1 MREHVKGIILLTL
14 LGIFALAGA
23 LVPGVQAAYAREIS
37 IVLTLIAVALGYRIY
52 LHGIRSLRH
61 GDVTAQLFATI
72 AIFIS
77 VIAGI
82 VMPQA
87 SATGTAEAVG
97 YLTAS
102 AIVAFIILAGMTIE
116 DYIIHR
122 TRGALEALIKMSPTT
137 ACIRRDGAE
146 VEVPIDEV
154 KLGEIV
160 LVKPG
165 DKIPVDGIVISGHS
179 TVNQS
184 TITGESMPVEKT
196 EGDRTFAGTLNEHG
210 ALEIKIEKIA
220 EDTTLA
226 HIIDLVEE
234 AQEKKAPIQNVAD
247 RFTTY
252 FLPLMGVLAS
262 SVFAANYLTLSFEV
276 ALARTVTV
284 LLVACP
290 CALAIAV
297 PVAVAGTIGNASMNG
312 VIIKGGTHIEKLK
325 DVKLVAFDKTGTLT
339 VGEPKVVEVKTF
351 GDYPEKDIVK
361 YAAIA
366 EKFSEHPLSK
376 AVIAKA
382 AEMGMKVPDPTDF
395 ETVPGQGVEAHY
407 ASKHIR
413 IGRKMIEE
421 GKVSE
426 EANRLMSQVESEG
439 KTAVPVA
446 LDNHFI
452 GVVVV
457 ADAVRND
464 SSDAIQRLKRL
475 GIKTAMIT
483 GDNSRTAKSIAD
495 QAGVDEYYA
504 ELLPEQKVSVIGE
517 LKKGNVVA
525 MVGDGV
531 NDAPALAN
539 SDVGF
544 AMGAAGSD
552 VAVETA
558 DVALLGDDLTK
569 VEYAI
574 SLSRKA
580 FSKMK
585 GNIVYAFIWNVVAL
599 SLASFGILNPVIA
612 VILAEAGCI
621 SVVVNSALLLLNKPK
636 PLAKI
641 QYDSRAKRYGE
652 MLSIR

>member
-1 MREHVKGIILLTL
+1 MKEHVKGVILVILLGL
-14 LGIFALAGA
+14 FAL
-23 LVPGVQAAYAREIS
+23 VGVVISGTQVAYAHEIS
-37 IVLTLIAVALGYRIY
+37 IVLTLVAVALGYRIY
-52 LHGIRSLRH
+52 LHGIRSLLH
-61 GDVTAQLFATI
+61 GNVTAQLFASI

-77 VIAGI
+77 VIAGL
-82 VMPQA
+82 VLPSA

-97 YLTAS
+97 YLTAA
-102 AIVAFIILAGMTIE
+102 AIVAFIILAGMTLE

-122 TRGALEALIKMSPTT
+122 TRGALEKLINMSPTT
-137 ACIRRDGAE
+137 ARIRRDGDE

-154 KLGEIV
+154 KIGEIV

-165 DKIPVDGIVISGHS
+165 DKIPVDGTVISGHS
-179 TVNQS
+179 TVNQA
-184 TITGESMPVEKT
+184 TITGESIPVEKT
-196 EGDRTFAGTLNEHG
+196 VGDHTFAGTLNEHG
-210 ALEIKIEKIA
+210 ALEIKVEKIA

-226 HIIDLVEE
+226 HIIQLVEE

-252 FLPLMGVLAS
+252 FLPIMAVLAS
-262 SVFAANYLTLSFEV
+262 SVFAVSYFALGFDV

-290 CALAIAV
+290 CALSIAV

-312 VIIKGGTHIEKLK
+312 IIIKGGTHIEKLK

-339 VGEPKVVEVKTF
+339 FGEPKVVETKTF
-351 GDYPEKDIVK
+351 GRYSEVDVIK

-376 AVIAKA
+376 AIIVKA
-382 AEMGMKVPDPTDF
+382 DEISLKIPDPTDF
-395 ETVPGQGVEAHY
+395 KTVPGHGVDAHY
-407 ASKHIR
+407 GNKHIL
-413 IGRKMIEE
+413 IGTKMMETEI
-421 GKVSE
+421 SE
-426 EANRLMSQVESEG
+426 EANQLMNRVESEG
-439 KTAVPVA
+439 KTAIPVA
-446 LDNHFI
+446 LDKNVI
-452 GVVVV
+452 GVIVV
-457 ADAVRND
+457 ADTVRGNSLEAV
-464 SSDAIQRLKRL
+464 QRLKRL
-475 GIKTAMIT
+475 GVKTVMIT
-483 GDNSRTAKSIAD
+483 GDNMRTAKSIAE
-495 QAGVDEYYA
+495 QLGVDEVHA
-504 ELLPEQKVSVIGE
+504 ELLPEQKVAVIGE
-517 LKKGNVVA
+517 LRKGNVVA

-580 FSKMK
+580 FNRMK
-585 GNIVYAFIWNVVAL
+585 GNIVYAFIWNIVAL
-599 SLASFGILNPVIA
+599 SLAAFGILNPVLA
-612 VILAEAGCI
+612 VVLAEAGCI
-621 SVVVNSALLLLNKPK
+621 SVVINSALLLLSKPK

-641 QYDSRAKRYGE
+641 EGYTSRA
-652 MLSIR
+652 

>member
-1 MREHVKGIILLTL
+1 MREHVIGVILIILLGLFT
-14 LGIFALAGA
+14 LAGA
-23 LVPGVQAAYAREIS
+23 LISGIQVAYAHEIS
-37 IVLTLIAVALGYRIY
+37 IFLTLIAVALGYRIY
-52 LHGIRSLRH
+52 LHGIRSLWH
-61 GDVTAQLFATI
+61 GNVTAQLFATI

-77 VIAGI
+77 VVAGL
-82 VMPQA
+82 VLPSA

-102 AIVAFIILAGMTIE
+102 AIVAFIILAGMTLE
-116 DYIIHR
+116 GYIIHR
-122 TRGALEALIKMSPTT
+122 TRGALEKLINMTPTT
-137 ACIRRDGAE
+137 ARIRRDGAE

-154 KLGEIV
+154 KTGEIV

-165 DKIPVDGIVISGHS
+165 DKIPVDGTVISGHS
-179 TVNQS
+179 TVNQA
-184 TITGESMPVEKT
+184 TITGESIPAEKT
-196 EGDRTFAGTLNEHG
+196 VGDRTFAGTLNEHG
-210 ALEIKIEKIA
+210 ALEIRVEKIA

-226 HIIDLVEE
+226 HLIQLVEE

-252 FLPLMGVLAS
+252 FLPIMAVLAS
-262 SVFAANYLTLSFEV
+262 VVFATSYFTISFEV

-290 CALAIAV
+290 CALSIAV

-312 VIIKGGTHIEKLK
+312 IIIKGGTHIEKLK

-339 VGEPKVVEVKTF
+339 VGEPRVVEIRTF
-351 GDYPEKDIVK
+351 GNYSEADVIK

-376 AVIAKA
+376 AIIAKA
-382 AEMGMKVPDPTDF
+382 TEMNMKIPDPTDF
-395 ETVPGQGVEAHY
+395 KTIPGHGVDAHHGN
-407 ASKHIR
+407 KHIL
-413 IGRKMIEE
+413 IGIKMMESEI
-421 GKVSE
+421 SE
-426 EANRLMSQVESEG
+426 EASQLMSMVESEG
-439 KTAVPVA
+439 KTAIPVA
-446 LDNHFI
+446 LDKHVI
-452 GVVVV
+452 GIVVV
-457 ADAVRND
+457 ADTVREN
-464 SSDAIQRLKRL
+464 SLEAIQRLKRL
-475 GIKTAMIT
+475 GIKTVMIT
-483 GDNSRTAKSIAD
+483 GDNMRTAKSIAE
-495 QAGVDEYYA
+495 QIEVDEYHA
-504 ELLPEQKVSVIGE
+504 ELLPEQKVAVIGE

-552 VAVETA
+552 VAIETA

-580 FSKMK
+580 FNRMK
-585 GNIVYAFIWNVVAL
+585 GNIVYAFIWNIVAL
-599 SLASFGILNPVIA
+599 SLAAFGIINPVLA
-612 VILAEAGCI
+612 VVLAEAGCI
-621 SVVVNSALLLLNKPK
+621 SVVINSALLLLNKPK
-636 PLAKI
+636 TLAKMKI
-641 QYDSRAKRYGE
+641 EPS
-652 MLSIR
+652 

>member
-1 MREHVKGIILLTL
+1 MREHVKGVILVILLGL
-14 LGIFALAGA
+14 FALAGA
-23 LVPGVQAAYAREIS
+23 LISGIQVAYAHEIS

-61 GDVTAQLFATI
+61 GNVTAQLFATI

-77 VIAGI
+77 VVAGF
-82 VMPQA
+82 VLPKA
-87 SATGTAEAVG
+87 SATGTAGAVG

-102 AIVAFIILAGMTIE
+102 AIVAFIILAGMTLE
-116 DYIIHR
+116 GYIIHR
-122 TRGALEALIKMSPTT
+122 TRGALEKLIKMSPTT
-137 ACIRRDGAE
+137 ARVRREGGE
-146 VEVPIDEV
+146 VEVSLEEV

-165 DKIPVDGIVISGHS
+165 DKIPVDGTVLSGHS
-179 TVNQS
+179 TVNQA
-184 TITGESMPVEKT
+184 TITGESIPVEKT
-196 EGDRTFAGTLNEHG
+196 VGDRTFAGTINEYG
-210 ALEIKIEKIA
+210 ALEIKVEKIG

-226 HIIDLVEE
+226 HIIQLVEE

-247 RFTTY
+247 RVTTC
-252 FLPLMGVLAS
+252 FLPIMAVLAS
-262 SVFAANYLTLSFEV
+262 SVFAASYFVLGFEV

-312 VIIKGGTHIEKLK
+312 IIIKGGTHIEKLK

-339 VGEPKVVEVKTF
+339 VGEPKVVEIKTF
-351 GDYPEKDIVK
+351 GNYSEEDTVK

-376 AVIAKA
+376 AIIAKA
-382 AEMGMKVPDPTDF
+382 SEMSMKIPDPTDF
-395 ETVPGQGVEAHY
+395 KTIPGHGVEAHFRG
-407 ASKHIR
+407 KHIL
-413 IGRKMIEE
+413 IGRKMMGTAI
-421 GKVSE
+421 SE
-426 EANRLMSQVESEG
+426 EANQLMNRVESEG
-439 KTAVPVA
+439 KTAIPVA
-446 LDNHFI
+446 LDKNVI

-457 ADAVRND
+457 ADTVRENALE
-464 SSDAIQRLKRL
+464 AIQRLKRL
-475 GIKTAMIT
+475 GIKTVMIT
-483 GDNSRTAKSIAD
+483 GDNTLTAKAIAE
-495 QAGVDEYYA
+495 QIGVDEYHA
-504 ELLPEQKVSVIGE
+504 EVLPEQKVAIIGE
-517 LKKGNVVA
+517 LKKGHVVA

-539 SDVGF
+539 ADVGF

-569 VEYAI
+569 VEYSI

-580 FSKMK
+580 FNRMK
-585 GNIVYAFIWNVVAL
+585 GNIAYSFVWNIVAL
-599 SLASFGILNPVIA
+599 SLAAFGVLTPVLA

-621 SVVVNSALLLLNKPK
+621 SVVINSALLLLSKP
-636 PLAKI
+636 
-641 QYDSRAKRYGE
+641 S
-652 MLSIR
+652 

>member
-1 MREHVKGIILLTL
+1 MREHVSGVILVVL
-14 LGIFALAGA
+14 LGLFALAGA
-23 LVPGVQAAYAREIS
+23 LTSGIQAPYVHGFS
-37 IVLTLIAVALGYRIY
+37 IALTLIAVALGYRIY
-52 LHGIRSLRH
+52 VHGIRSLRH
-61 GDVTAQLFATI
+61 GNVTAQLFATI

-77 VIAGI
+77 VIAGL
-82 VMPQA
+82 VLPQT
-87 SATGTAEAVG
+87 SVFTGTAEAVG

-102 AIVAFIILAGMTIE
+102 AIVAFIILAGMTLE
-116 DYIIHR
+116 NYIIHR
-122 TRGALEALIKMSPTT
+122 TRGALETLISMNPSV
-137 ACIRRDGAE
+137 AHVRRDGKEA
-146 VEVPIDEV
+146 EVPIDEV
-154 KLGEIV
+154 KIGEIV

-165 DKIPVDGIVISGHS
+165 DKVPVDGIVISGHS
-179 TVNQS
+179 TVNQA
-184 TITGESMPVEKT
+184 TITGESIPVEKT
-196 EGDRTFAGTLNEHG
+196 VEDRTFAGTLNEHG
-210 ALEIKIEKIA
+210 ALEIKVEKIA

-226 HIIDLVEE
+226 HLIQLVEE

-252 FLPLMGVLAS
+252 FLPLMAVLAS
-262 SVFAANYLTLSFEV
+262 SVFAASYFTIGFDLALS
-276 ALARTVTV
+276 RTVTV

-312 VIIKGGTHIEKLK
+312 IIIKGGTHIEKLK

-339 VGEPKVVEVKTF
+339 VGEPKVVEVPTF
-351 GDYPEKDIVK
+351 GSYSETDTIK
-361 YAAIA
+361 YAAVA

-376 AVIAKA
+376 AILDKA
-382 AEMGMKVPDPTDF
+382 AEMNLKVPDPADF
-395 ETVPGQGVEAHY
+395 KTIPGHGVEAHY
-407 ASKHIR
+407 GNKHIL
-413 IGRKMIEE
+413 IGRKMIEAQL
-421 GKVSE
+421 SQ
-426 EANRLMSQVESEG
+426 EAKQLISKVESEG
-439 KTAVPVA
+439 KTAIPVA
-446 LDNHFI
+446 LDEDVI

-457 ADAVRND
+457 ADTVREN
-464 SSDAIQRLKRL
+464 SLEAIQRLKSL
-475 GIKTAMIT
+475 GVKTAMIT
-483 GDNSRTAKSIAD
+483 GDNARTAKSIAE
-495 QAGVDEYYA
+495 QIGVDEYHA
-504 ELLPEQKVSVIGE
+504 ELLPEQKVEVVKE

-580 FSKMK
+580 FNRMK
-585 GNIVYAFIWNVVAL
+585 GNIAYAFVWNIVAL
-599 SLASFGILNPVIA
+599 SLAAFGVLNPVLA

-621 SVVVNSALLLLNKPK
+621 SVVINSALLLLSKPK

-641 QYDSRAKRYGE
+641 EGYAPPTTR
-652 MLSIR
+652 

>member
-1 MREHVKGIILLTL
+1 MRDYVKGVILVILIAVFTL
-14 LGIFALAGA
+14 ASGLVTGI
-23 LVPGVQAAYAREIS
+23 QIAYIHEIS
-37 IVLTLIAVALGYRIY
+37 AVLALIAVALGYPIY
-52 LHGIRSLRH
+52 VHGIRSLLH
-61 GDVTAQLFATI
+61 GNVTAQLFAAI

-77 VIAGI
+77 VIAGLALPTAE
-82 VMPQA
+82 V
-87 SATGTAEAVG
+87 ATGTTEAVG

-102 AIVAFIILAGMTIE
+102 AIVAFIILAGMTLE
-116 DYIIHR
+116 NYIIHR
-122 TRGALEALIKMSPTT
+122 TRGALEMLIKMNPKT
-137 ACIRRDGAE
+137 ARIRRDSRE
-146 VEVPIDEV
+146 VEVPIEEV

-165 DKIPVDGIVISGHS
+165 DKIPVDGTVLSGYS
-179 TVNQS
+179 TVNQA
-184 TITGESMPVEKT
+184 TITGESIPVEKT
-196 EGDRTFAGTLNEHG
+196 IGAKTFAGTINEYG
-210 ALEIKIEKIA
+210 ALEIKVEKIG

-226 HIIDLVEE
+226 HIIQLVEE

-252 FLPLMGVLAS
+252 FLPLMAVLAS
-262 SVFAANYLTLSFEV
+262 AVFAASYYTLGFEV

-312 VIIKGGTHIEKLK
+312 IVIKGGTHIEKLK
-325 DVKLVAFDKTGTLT
+325 DVNLVAFDKTATLT
-339 VGEPKVVEVKTF
+339 VGEPKVVEIKTSS
-351 GDYPEKDIVK
+351 GYSEKDVIK

-376 AVIAKA
+376 AIIAKA
-382 AEMGMKVPDPTDF
+382 SEMSMKIPDPADF
-395 ETVPGQGVEAHY
+395 KTIPGHGVDAHY
-407 ASKHIR
+407 RNKHIL
-413 IGRKMIEE
+413 IGRKMMKRAI
-421 GKVSE
+421 SE
-426 EANRLMSQVESEG
+426 ETKQLISRVESEG
-439 KTAVPVA
+439 KTAIPVA
-446 LDNHFI
+446 LDKHVI
-452 GVVVV
+452 GVIVV
-457 ADAVRND
+457 ADTVREN
-464 SSDAIQRLKRL
+464 SLEAIQRLKRL

-483 GDNSRTAKSIAD
+483 GDNMLTAKAIAE
-495 QAGVDEYYA
+495 QIGIDEYHA
-504 ELLPEQKVSVIGE
+504 ELLPEQKVAIIGE
-517 LKKGNVVA
+517 LKKSHVVA

-539 SDVGF
+539 ADVGF

-580 FSKMK
+580 FRRMK
-585 GNIVYAFIWNVVAL
+585 GNIAYAFVWNIIAL
-599 SLASFGILNPVIA
+599 SLAAFGILNPVLA

-621 SVVVNSALLLLNKPK
+621 SVVVNSSLLLLTKPK

-641 QYDSRAKRYGE
+641 KG
-652 MLSIR
+652 

>member
-1 MREHVKGIILLTL
+1 MREHVKGVILVILLGL
-14 LGIFALAGA
+14 FALAGA
-23 LVPGVQAAYAREIS
+23 LISGIQVAYAHEIS

-61 GDVTAQLFATI
+61 GNVTAQLFATI

-77 VIAGI
+77 VVAGL
-82 VMPQA
+82 VLPKA
-87 SATGTAEAVG
+87 SATGTAGAVG

-102 AIVAFIILAGMTIE
+102 AIVAFIILAGMTLE
-116 DYIIHR
+116 GYIIHR
-122 TRGALEALIKMSPTT
+122 TRGALEKLIKMSPTT
-137 ACIRRDGAE
+137 ARVRREGGE
-146 VEVPIDEV
+146 VEVSLEEV
-154 KLGEIV
+154 ELGEIV

-165 DKIPVDGIVISGHS
+165 DKIPVDGTVLSGHS
-179 TVNQS
+179 TVNQA
-184 TITGESMPVEKT
+184 TITGESIPVEKT
-196 EGDRTFAGTLNEHG
+196 VGDRTFAGTLNEHG
-210 ALEIKIEKIA
+210 ALEIKVEKIG

-226 HIIDLVEE
+226 HLIQLVEE

-252 FLPLMGVLAS
+252 FLPIMAVLAS
-262 SVFAANYLTLSFEV
+262 VVFAASYFTLGFEV

-312 VIIKGGTHIEKLK
+312 IIIKGGTHIEKLK
-325 DVKLVAFDKTGTLT
+325 DVTLVAFDKTGTLS
-339 VGEPKVVEVKTF
+339 VGEPKVVEIKTF
-351 GDYPEKDIVK
+351 GNYSEEDTVK

-376 AVIAKA
+376 AIIAKA
-382 AEMGMKVPDPTDF
+382 SEMSMKIPDPTDF
-395 ETVPGQGVEAHY
+395 KTIPGHGVEAHFRG
-407 ASKHIR
+407 KHIL
-413 IGRKMIEE
+413 IGRKMMETAI
-421 GKVSE
+421 SE
-426 EANRLMSQVESEG
+426 EANQLMSRVESEG
-439 KTAVPVA
+439 KTAIPVA
-446 LDNHFI
+446 LDKNVI

-457 ADAVRND
+457 ADTVRENALE
-464 SSDAIQRLKRL
+464 AIQRLKRL
-475 GIKTAMIT
+475 GIKTVMIT
-483 GDNSRTAKSIAD
+483 GDNMLTAKAIAE
-495 QAGVDEYYA
+495 QIGVDEYHA
-504 ELLPEQKVSVIGE
+504 ELLPEQKVAIIGE
-517 LKKGNVVA
+517 LKKGHVVA

-539 SDVGF
+539 ADVGF

-569 VEYAI
+569 VEYSI

-580 FSKMK
+580 FNRMK
-585 GNIVYAFIWNVVAL
+585 GNIAYSFVWNIVAL
-599 SLASFGILNPVIA
+599 SLAAFGVLTPVLA

-621 SVVVNSALLLLNKPK
+621 SVVINSALLLLSKP
-636 PLAKI
+636 
-641 QYDSRAKRYGE
+641 S
-652 MLSIR
+652 

>member
-1 MREHVKGIILLTL
+1 MREHIKGIILVVLV
-14 LGIFALAGA
+14 GIFTLAGG
-23 LVPGVQAAYAREIS
+23 LISGIQVAYAHEIS
-37 IVLTLIAVALGYRIY
+37 IALTLIAVALGYPIY
-52 LHGIRSLRH
+52 LKGIRSLLQGH
-61 GDVTAQLFATI
+61 VTAQLFATI

-77 VIAGI
+77 VVAGFALPTAE
-82 VMPQA
+82 V
-87 SATGTAEAVG
+87 ATGTAEAVG

-102 AIVAFIILAGMTIE
+102 AIVAFIILAGMTLE

-122 TRGALEALIKMSPTT
+122 TRGALEKLIKMSPTT
-137 ACIRRDGAE
+137 ARIRRDGGE
-146 VEVPIDEV
+146 VEVSIEEV

-165 DKIPVDGIVISGHS
+165 DKIPIDGTVLSGHS
-179 TVNQS
+179 TVNQA
-184 TITGESMPVEKT
+184 TITGESIPVEKT
-196 EGDRTFAGTLNEHG
+196 EGDYAFAGTINERG
-210 ALEIKIEKIA
+210 ALEIKVEKIA

-226 HIIDLVEE
+226 HIIQLVEE

-252 FLPLMGVLAS
+252 FLPIMAVLAS
-262 SVFAANYLTLSFEV
+262 GVFAASYFAFGFEV

-312 VIIKGGTHIEKLK
+312 IIIKGGTHIEKLK

-339 VGEPKVVEVKTF
+339 VGEPKVVEIKTF
-351 GDYPEKDIVK
+351 GNYSEEDTIK

-376 AVIAKA
+376 AIIAKA
-382 AEMGMKVPDPTDF
+382 TEMSMKIPDPTDF
-395 ETVPGQGVEAHY
+395 KTIPGHGVEAHY
-407 ASKHIR
+407 GNKHIL
-413 IGRKMIEE
+413 IGRKMMETAI
-421 GKVSE
+421 SE
-426 EANRLMSQVESEG
+426 EANQLMSQVESEG
-439 KTAVPVA
+439 KTAIPVA
-446 LDNHFI
+446 LDKNVI

-457 ADAVRND
+457 ADTVREN
-464 SSDAIQRLKRL
+464 SLEAIQRLKRL
-475 GIKTAMIT
+475 GVKTAMIT
-483 GDNSRTAKSIAD
+483 GDNMRTARSIAE
-495 QAGVDEYYA
+495 QIGVDEYHA
-504 ELLPEQKVSVIGE
+504 ELLPEQKVAVIGE
-517 LKKGNVVA
+517 LKRGHVVA

-539 SDVGF
+539 ADVGF

-580 FSKMK
+580 FSRMK
-585 GNIVYAFIWNVVAL
+585 GNIAYAFVWNVVAL
-599 SLASFGILNPVIA
+599 SLAAFGILTPVLA

-621 SVVVNSALLLLNKPK
+621 SVVINSALLLLNKPK

-641 QYDSRAKRYGE
+641 R
-652 MLSIR
+652 

>member
-1 MREHVKGIILLTL
+1 MRELTKGVIQVAL

-23 LVPGVQAAYAREIS
+23 LISGSQVAYAHEVS
-37 IVLTLIAVALGYRIY
+37 IALTLIAVALGYRIY

-61 GDVTAQLFATI
+61 GNVTAQLFATI

-77 VIAGI
+77 VVAGL
-82 VMPQA
+82 VLPQA

-102 AIVAFIILAGMTIE
+102 AIVAFIILAGMTLE

-122 TRGALEALIKMSPTT
+122 TRGALEALIKMSPST
-137 ACIRRDGAE
+137 AHIHRNGAE
-146 VEVPIDEV
+146 VEIPIDEV

-165 DKIPVDGIVISGHS
+165 DKIPVDGTVISGHS
-179 TVNQS
+179 TVNQA
-184 TITGESMPVEKT
+184 TITGESIPVEKT
-196 EGDRTFAGTLNEHG
+196 VGDRTFAGTLNENG
-210 ALEIKIEKIA
+210 ALEIKVEKIG
-220 EDTTLA
+220 EETTLA
-226 HIIDLVEE
+226 HIIQLVEE

-252 FLPLMGVLAS
+252 FLPIMAVLAF
-262 SVFAANYLTLSFEV
+262 SVFAVSYFALGFDV

-290 CALAIAV
+290 CALSIAV

-312 VIIKGGTHIEKLK
+312 IIIKGGTHIEKLK
-325 DVKLVAFDKTGTLT
+325 DVKMVAFDKTGTLT
-339 VGEPKVVEVKTF
+339 VGEPKVVEIKTF
-351 GDYPEKDIVK
+351 GNYSEEDTIK

-376 AVIAKA
+376 AIIAKA
-382 AEMGMKVPDPTDF
+382 GEMGMKIPDPTDF
-395 ETVPGQGVEAHY
+395 KTIPGHGVDAHY
-407 ASKHIR
+407 GNKHIL
-413 IGRKMIEE
+413 IGRKMMETEIS
-421 GKVSE
+421 K
-426 EANRLMSQVESEG
+426 EASQLMSMIETEG
-439 KTAVPVA
+439 KTAIPVA
-446 LDNHFI
+446 LDKNVI

-457 ADAVRND
+457 ADTVREN
-464 SSDAIQRLKRL
+464 SLEAIQRLK
-475 GIKTAMIT
+475 GIGVKTAMIT
-483 GDNSRTAKSIAD
+483 GDNMRTAKSIAE
-495 QAGVDEYYA
+495 QVGVDEYQA
-504 ELLPEQKVSVIGE
+504 ELLPEDKVAAIGE

-574 SLSRKA
+574 SLSRRA
-580 FSKMK
+580 FSTMK
-585 GNIVYAFIWNVVAL
+585 GNIIYAFVWNVIAL
-599 SLASFGILNPVIA
+599 SLAAFGILNPVLA
-612 VILAEAGCI
+612 VVLAEAGCI

-636 PLAKI
+636 PLAI
-641 QYDSRAKRYGE
+641 AVA
-652 MLSIR
+652 

>member
-1 MREHVKGIILLTL
+1 MREHVKGVIFVILVGL
-14 LGIFALAGA
+14 FALAGGFIPISR
-23 LVPGVQAAYAREIS
+23 VAYAHEIG
-37 IVLTLIAVALGYRIY
+37 IALTLIAVALGYRIY
-52 LHGIRSLRH
+52 LHGVRSLLH
-61 GDVTAQLFATI
+61 GNVTAQLFATI

-77 VIAGI
+77 VVAGF
-82 VMPQA
+82 VLPQA

-102 AIVAFIILAGMTIE
+102 AIVAFIILAGMTLE

-122 TRGALEALIKMSPTT
+122 TRGALETLIKMSPTT
-137 ACIRRDGAE
+137 ARIRRNGAE
-146 VEVPIDEV
+146 VEIPTDEV

-165 DKIPVDGIVISGHS
+165 DKIPVDGTVISGHS
-179 TVNQS
+179 TVNQA
-184 TITGESMPVEKT
+184 TITGESIPIEKT
-196 EGDRTFAGTLNEHG
+196 VGDRTFAGTLNENG
-210 ALEIKIEKIA
+210 ALEIKVEKSA

-226 HIIDLVEE
+226 HIIQLVEE

-252 FLPLMGVLAS
+252 FLPIMAVLAS
-262 SVFAANYLTLSFEV
+262 SVFAASYFIFGFEV

-312 VIIKGGTHIEKLK
+312 IIIKGGTHIEKLK

-339 VGEPKVVEVKTF
+339 VGEPKVVEIKTF
-351 GDYPEKDIVK
+351 GKYSEEDTIK

-376 AVIAKA
+376 AILAKA
-382 AEMGMKVPDPTDF
+382 NEMNMKIPDPKDF
-395 ETVPGQGVEAHY
+395 KTIPGHGVDAHY
-407 ASKHIR
+407 GNKHILV
-413 IGRKMIEE
+413 GRKMMETEI
-421 GKVSE
+421 SE
-426 EANRLMSQVESEG
+426 EANHLMGMIENEG
-439 KTAVPVA
+439 KTAIPVA
-446 LDNHFI
+446 INKNVI

-457 ADAVRND
+457 ADTVRKN
-464 SSDAIQRLKRL
+464 SSEAIQRLKRI
-475 GIKTAMIT
+475 GVKTAMIT
-483 GDNSRTAKSIAD
+483 GDNTRTAKSIAE
-495 QAGVDEYYA
+495 QIGVDDYRA
-504 ELLPEQKVSVIGE
+504 ELLPQDKVAIIGE

-569 VEYAI
+569 VEYSI

-580 FSKMK
+580 FNKMK
-585 GNIVYAFIWNVVAL
+585 GNIVYAFFWNIVAL
-599 SLASFGILNPVIA
+599 SLAAFGILNPVLA
-612 VILAEAGCI
+612 VVLAEAGCI
-621 SVVVNSALLLLNKPK
+621 SVVINSALLLLNKPK
-636 PLAKI
+636 AFTTTEVTKSAR
-641 QYDSRAKRYGE
+641 QVNRSEKG
-652 MLSIR
+652 

>member
-1 MREHVKGIILLTL
+1 MREHVRGVILVTL
-14 LGIFALAGA
+14 LGLFALAGA
-23 LVPGVQAAYAREIS
+23 LISGTQAAYAHEIS

-61 GDVTAQLFATI
+61 GNVTAQLFATI

-77 VIAGI
+77 VVAGL
-82 VMPQA
+82 VLPSA

-97 YLTAS
+97 YLTAA
-102 AIVAFIILAGMTIE
+102 AIVAFIILAGMTLE

-122 TRGALEALIKMSPTT
+122 TRDALEKLINMTPTT
-137 ACIRRDGAE
+137 ARIRRDGRE

-165 DKIPVDGIVISGHS
+165 DKIPVDGTVTSGHS
-179 TVNQS
+179 TVNQA
-184 TITGESMPVEKT
+184 TITGEPIPVEKT
-196 EGDRTFAGTLNEHG
+196 VGDRTFAGTLNEHG
-210 ALEIKIEKIA
+210 ALEIKVEKIA

-226 HIIDLVEE
+226 RIIQLVEE

-252 FLPLMGVLAS
+252 FLPIMAVLAS
-262 SVFAANYLTLSFEV
+262 SVFAISYLALGFDV

-290 CALAIAV
+290 CALSIAV

-312 VIIKGGTHIEKLK
+312 IIIKGGTHIEKLK

-339 VGEPKVVEVKTF
+339 VGEPKVVEIKTF
-351 GDYPEKDIVK
+351 GNYSEADVIK

-376 AVIAKA
+376 AIIAKA
-382 AEMGMKVPDPTDF
+382 TEMSMKIPDPTDF
-395 ETVPGQGVEAHY
+395 KTIPGHGVDAHY
-407 ASKHIR
+407 GNKHIL
-413 IGRKMIEE
+413 IGAKMMETKI
-421 GKVSE
+421 SE
-426 EANRLMSQVESEG
+426 EANQLMNRVESEG
-439 KTAVPVA
+439 KTAIPVA
-446 LDNHFI
+446 LDKNVI
-452 GVVVV
+452 GVVIV
-457 ADAVRND
+457 ADTVREN
-464 SSDAIQRLKRL
+464 SLEAILRLKRL
-475 GIKTAMIT
+475 GVKTAMIT
-483 GDNSRTAKSIAD
+483 GDNIRTATSIAE
-495 QAGVDEYYA
+495 QLGVDESHA
-504 ELLPEQKVSVIGE
+504 ELLPEQKVSVIRE

-580 FSKMK
+580 FGRMK
-585 GNIVYAFIWNVVAL
+585 GNIVYAFIWNIVAL
-599 SLASFGILNPVIA
+599 SLAAFGILNPVLA
-612 VILAEAGCI
+612 VVLAEAGCI
-621 SVVVNSALLLLNKPK
+621 SVVINSALLLLSKPK

-641 QYDSRAKRYGE
+641 KG
-652 MLSIR
+652 

>member
-1 MREHVKGIILLTL
+1 MREHIKGVILVAL
-14 LGIFALAGA
+14 LGLFVLAGA
-23 LVPGVQAAYAREIS
+23 LISGTQITFAHEIS
-37 IVLTLIAVALGYRIY
+37 IALTLIAVALGYRIY

-61 GDVTAQLFATI
+61 GNVTAQLFATI

-77 VIAGI
+77 VVAGL
-82 VMPQA
+82 VLPSA

-97 YLTAS
+97 YLTAA
-102 AIVAFIILAGMTIE
+102 AIVAFIILAGMTLE
-116 DYIIHR
+116 GYIIHR

-137 ACIRRDGAE
+137 ARIRRDGAE

-165 DKIPVDGIVISGHS
+165 DKIPVDGTVISGHS
-179 TVNQS
+179 TVNQA
-184 TITGESMPVEKT
+184 TITGESIPVEKT
-196 EGDRTFAGTLNEHG
+196 VGDRTFAGTLNEHG
-210 ALEIKIEKIA
+210 ALEIKVEKIA

-226 HIIDLVEE
+226 HLIELVEE

-252 FLPLMGVLAS
+252 FLPIMAVLAS
-262 SVFAANYLTLSFEV
+262 SVFAVSYFALGFDV

-290 CALAIAV
+290 CALSIAV

-312 VIIKGGTHIEKLK
+312 IIIKGGTHIEKLK
-325 DVKLVAFDKTGTLT
+325 DVRLVAFDKTGTLT
-339 VGEPKVVEVKTF
+339 VGEPRVIEIKTF
-351 GDYPEKDIVK
+351 GSYSEVDTIK

-376 AVIAKA
+376 AIIAKA
-382 AEMGMKVPDPTDF
+382 AEMSMKIPDPTDF
-395 ETVPGQGVEAHY
+395 KTIPGLGVDAHY
-407 ASKHIR
+407 GNRHIL
-413 IGRKMIEE
+413 IGRKMMEKE
-421 GKVSE
+421 TSE
-426 EANRLMSQVESEG
+426 EANQFMNRVESEG
-439 KTAVPVA
+439 KTAIPVA
-446 LDNHFI
+446 LDKNII
-452 GVVVV
+452 GVIVV
-457 ADAVRND
+457 ADTVREN
-464 SSDAIQRLKRL
+464 SLEAIQRLKRL

-483 GDNSRTAKSIAD
+483 GDNMRTAKSIAE
-495 QAGVDEYYA
+495 QIGVDEYHA
-504 ELLPEQKVSVIGE
+504 ELLPEQKVAVIEE

-552 VAVETA
+552 VAIETA

-580 FSKMK
+580 FNRMK
-585 GNIVYAFIWNVVAL
+585 GNIVYAFIWNIVAL
-599 SLASFGILNPVIA
+599 SLAAFGILNPVLA
-612 VILAEAGCI
+612 VVLAEASCI
-621 SVVVNSALLLLNKPK
+621 SVVINSALLLLSKPK

-641 QYDSRAKRYGE
+641 KR
-652 MLSIR
+652 

>member
-1 MREHVKGIILLTL
+1 
-14 LGIFALAGA
+14 
-23 LVPGVQAAYAREIS
+23 
-37 IVLTLIAVALGYRIY
+37 
-52 LHGIRSLRH
+52 
-61 GDVTAQLFATI
+61 LFATI
-72 AIFIS
+72 AIFVS
-77 VIAGI
+77 VVAGL
-82 VMPQA
+82 VLPSA

-102 AIVAFIILAGMTIE
+102 AIVAFIILAGMTLE

-137 ACIRRDGAE
+137 ARMRRDGAE

-165 DKIPVDGIVISGHS
+165 DKIPVDGTVISGHS
-179 TVNQS
+179 TVNQA
-184 TITGESMPVEKT
+184 TITGESIPVEKT
-196 EGDRTFAGTLNEHG
+196 VGDRTFAGTLNEHG
-210 ALEIKIEKIA
+210 ALEIKVEKIA

-226 HIIDLVEE
+226 HLIQLVEE

-252 FLPLMGVLAS
+252 FLPIMAVLAS
-262 SVFAANYLTLSFEV
+262 SVFAVSYFALGFDV

-290 CALAIAV
+290 CALSIAV

-312 VIIKGGTHIEKLK
+312 IIIKGGTHIEKLK

-339 VGEPKVVEVKTF
+339 VGEPKVIEIRTFSNYSEVDT
-351 GDYPEKDIVK
+351 IK

-376 AVIAKA
+376 AIIAKA
-382 AEMGMKVPDPTDF
+382 AEMSMKIPDPTDF
-395 ETVPGQGVEAHY
+395 KTIPGHGVDAHY
-407 ASKHIR
+407 GNKHIL
-413 IGRKMIEE
+413 IGRKMMETEI
-421 GKVSE
+421 SE
-426 EANRLMSQVESEG
+426 EANQLMNRVESEG
-439 KTAVPVA
+439 KTAIPVA
-446 LDNHFI
+446 LDKNVI
-452 GVVVV
+452 GVIVV
-457 ADAVRND
+457 ADTVREN
-464 SSDAIQRLKRL
+464 SLEAIQRLKRL
-475 GIKTAMIT
+475 GVKTVMIT
-483 GDNSRTAKSIAD
+483 GDNMRTAKSIAE
-495 QAGVDEYYA
+495 QVRVDEYHA
-504 ELLPEQKVSVIGE
+504 ELLPEQKVAVIGE
-517 LKKGNVVA
+517 LRKGNVVA

-552 VAVETA
+552 VAIETA

-580 FSKMK
+580 FNRMK
-585 GNIVYAFIWNVVAL
+585 GNIVYAFIWNIVAL
-599 SLASFGILNPVIA
+599 SLAAFGILNPVLA
-612 VILAEAGCI
+612 VVLAEAGCI
-621 SVVVNSALLLLNKPK
+621 SVVINSALLLLSKPK

-641 QYDSRAKRYGE
+641 EGYASRALR
-652 MLSIR
+652 

>member
-1 MREHVKGIILLTL
+1 MKEHAKGVILVVL
-14 LGIFALAGA
+14 LGLFALAGA
-23 LVPGVQAAYAREIS
+23 LISGIQAAYVHEIS
-37 IVLTLIAVALGYRIY
+37 IALTLIAVALGYPIY
-52 LHGIRSLRH
+52 VHGIRSLRH
-61 GDVTAQLFATI
+61 GNVTAQLFATI

-77 VIAGI
+77 VIVGF
-82 VMPQA
+82 VLPQT
-87 SATGTAEAVG
+87 SATGTAGVVG

-102 AIVAFIILAGMTIE
+102 AIVAFIILAGMTLE
-116 DYIIHR
+116 NYIIHR
-122 TRGALEALIKMSPTT
+122 TRGALETLINMSPKT
-137 ACIRRDGAE
+137 AHVRRDGAE
-146 VEVPIDEV
+146 VEIPVDEV

-165 DKIPVDGIVISGHS
+165 DRIPVDGTVISGHS
-179 TVNQS
+179 AVNQA
-184 TITGESMPVEKT
+184 TITGESIPAEKT
-196 EGDRTFAGTLNEHG
+196 VGDRTFAGTLNEHG
-210 ALEIKIEKIA
+210 ALEIRVGKIA

-226 HIIDLVEE
+226 HIILLVEE

-252 FLPLMGVLAS
+252 FLPLMAVLAS
-262 SVFAANYLTLSFEV
+262 SVFVVNYFAIGFEV

-312 VIIKGGTHIEKLK
+312 IIIKGGTHIEKLK

-339 VGEPKVVEVKTF
+339 IGEPKVVDIKTF
-351 GDYPEKDIVK
+351 SNYSEADTIK

-376 AVIAKA
+376 AIIAKA
-382 AEMGMKVPDPTDF
+382 IEMNMKIPDPTDF
-395 ETVPGQGVEAHY
+395 KTIPGHGVEAHY
-407 ASKHIR
+407 ESKRIL
-413 IGRKMIEE
+413 IGRKMMETEI
-421 GKVSE
+421 SE
-426 EANRLMSQVESEG
+426 EANQLISMAENEG
-439 KTAVPVA
+439 KTAIPVA
-446 LDNHFI
+446 LGKNVI

-457 ADAVRND
+457 ADMLRENSLEAV
-464 SSDAIQRLKRL
+464 QRLKRL
-475 GIKTAMIT
+475 GVRTAMIT
-483 GDNSRTAKSIAD
+483 GDNVRTAKSIAE
-495 QAGVDEYYA
+495 QIGVDEYRA
-504 ELLPEQKVSVIGE
+504 ELLPEQKVDVVKE
-517 LKKGNVVA
+517 LRKDNVVA

-569 VEYAI
+569 IEYAI

-580 FSKMK
+580 FNRMK
-585 GNIVYAFIWNVVAL
+585 GNIAYAFVWNIVAL
-599 SLASFGILNPVIA
+599 SLAAFGILNPVLA
-612 VILAEAGCI
+612 VVLAEAGCI
-621 SVVVNSALLLLNKPK
+621 SVVINSALLLLSKPK
-636 PLAKI
+636 PLSKI
-641 QYDSRAKRYGE
+641 KG
-652 MLSIR
+652 

>member
-1 MREHVKGIILLTL
+1 MKEHVKGVILVIL
-14 LGIFALAGA
+14 LGIFALAGV
-23 LVPGVQAAYAREIS
+23 LVGGTQVDYSHEIS
-37 IVLTLIAVALGYRIY
+37 IALTLIAVALGYRIY

-61 GDVTAQLFATI
+61 GNVTAQLFATI

-77 VIAGI
+77 VIAGF
-82 VMPQA
+82 VLPSA

-102 AIVAFIILAGMTIE
+102 AIVAFIILAGMTLE
-116 DYIIHR
+116 EYIIHR
-122 TRGALEALIKMSPTT
+122 TRGALETLIKMSPTT
-137 ACIRRDGAE
+137 ARTLRDGTE
-146 VEVPIDEV
+146 IEIPIDDV

-165 DKIPVDGIVISGHS
+165 DRIPVDGTVISGHS

-184 TITGESMPVEKT
+184 TITGESIPVEKT
-196 EGDRTFAGTLNEHG
+196 FGDRTFAGTINENG
-210 ALEIKIEKIA
+210 ALEIKVERIA
-220 EDTTLA
+220 EETTLA
-226 HIIDLVEE
+226 HIIQLVEE

-252 FLPLMGVLAS
+252 FLPIMVVLAS
-262 SVFAANYLTLSFEV
+262 SVFAATYFLFGFEV

-312 VIIKGGTHIEKLK
+312 IIIKGGTHIEKLK

-339 VGEPKVVEVKTF
+339 AGEPKVVNVKSF
-351 GDYPEKDIVK
+351 GNHSEEDTIK

-376 AVIAKA
+376 AIIARATELNVKI
-382 AEMGMKVPDPTDF
+382 PDPTDF
-395 ETVPGQGVEAHY
+395 KTIPGHGVEVHY
-407 ASKHIR
+407 GNKRIL
-413 IGRKMIEE
+413 IGRKMMETAIP
-421 GKVSE
+421 E
-426 EANRLMSQVESEG
+426 EANKFMKMIESEG

-446 LDNHFI
+446 LDTDFI

-457 ADAVRND
+457 SDTVREN
-464 SSDAIQRLKRL
+464 SLEAIQRLKR
-475 GIKTAMIT
+475 IDVKTAMLT
-483 GDNSRTAKSIAD
+483 GDNMLTAKAIAE
-495 QAGVDEYYA
+495 QIGVDEYRA
-504 ELLPEQKVSVIGE
+504 ELLPEQKVEAIGE
-517 LKKGNVVA
+517 LRKGHVVA

-531 NDAPALAN
+531 NDAPALAS

-569 VEYAI
+569 VEYVI

-585 GNIVYAFIWNVVAL
+585 GNIAYAFVWNVIAL
-599 SLASFGILNPVIA
+599 SLAGFGVLNPVIA
-612 VILAEAGCI
+612 VVLAEAGCI
-621 SVVVNSALLLLNKPK
+621 SVVINSALLLLNKPK
-636 PLAKI
+636 PLDKI
-641 QYDSRAKRYGE
+641 
-652 MLSIR
+652 